1 MPNFKADSELGLI
14 IYLWFTQGL
23 SAGPDM
29 QLRVTYK
36 LERLWK
42 ETVAASHIYIM
53 KRDSF
58 IESDDGNSSN
68 NREVCKGAKKNE
80 RLTN

>member
-1 MPNFKADSELGLI
+1 
-14 IYLWFTQGL
+14 
-23 SAGPDM
+23 M

-42 ETVAASHIYIM
+42 KTVVTSHIYMM
-53 KRDSF
+53 KGNSF
-58 IESDDGNSSN
+58 IESDDGNSSK

-80 RLTN
+80 TLTN